1 MNMTTNKKYIYV
13 TGGKGGIGKSTFTLA
28 LVDYMAQQGKV
39 LLIDADPVNADSS
52 AAYKEGKETNVRA
65 IRAKVRAEDT
75 SGQIDASGLI
85 ETLNM
90 ADKEEVE
97 TTIVDAP
104 AGDSTLLISA
114 GSIITEAC
122 KQIGMESIFVWLV
135 DSTDRTPVN
144 ALHGAWESIK
154 DANKILIVK
163 NYRKGTNFDFF
174 DNSKTIAKIN
184 EAMNVQ
190 TIDLPKIASR
200 LEEHM
205 RIDRMTWKE
214 IATDTPIGN
223 RVEGQ
228 RMRKAMHDTLKEVGL

>member
-1 MNMTTNKKYIYV
+1 MKTNKKYIYV

-28 LVDYMAQQGKV
+28 LVDYMSQQGKV
-39 LLIDADPVNADSS
+39 LLIDTDPVNADSS
-52 AAYKEGKETNVRA
+52 AAYKEGKDTNVRA

-75 SGQIDASGLI
+75 SGQVDASGLI
-85 ETLNM
+85 ETLNI
-90 ADKEEVE
+90 ADNDEAI
-97 TTIVDAP
+97 TIIVDAP

-114 GSIITEAC
+114 GKIITEAC
-122 KQIGMESIFVWLV
+122 KQVGMESIFVWLV

-144 ALHGAWESIK
+144 ALHGALEAIK

-174 DNSKTIAKIN
+174 DNSKTIANIN
-184 EAMNVQ
+184 EAKNVQ

-228 RMRKAMHDTLKEVGL
+228 RMRKAMHDTLKEIGL

>member
-1 MNMTTNKKYIYV
+1 MTTNKKYIYV

-52 AAYKEGKETNVRA
+52 AAYKEGKDTNVRA

-85 ETLNM
+85 ETLNT
-90 ADKEEVE
+90 ADNDEAT

-122 KQIGMESIFVWLV
+122 KQVGMESIFVWLV

-144 ALHGAWESIK
+144 ALHGAWEAIK

-174 DNSKTIAKIN
+174 DNSKTIANIN
-184 EAMNVQ
+184 EAKNVQ

>member
-1 MNMTTNKKYIYV
+1 M
-13 TGGKGGIGKSTFTLA
+13 
-28 LVDYMAQQGKV
+28 
-39 LLIDADPVNADSS
+39 
-52 AAYKEGKETNVRA
+52 
-65 IRAKVRAEDT
+65 RAEDT
-75 SGQIDASGLI
+75 SGQVDASGLI
-85 ETLNM
+85 ETLNT
-90 ADKEEVE
+90 ADKDEAM
-97 TTIVDAP
+97 TTIIDAP

-114 GSIITEAC
+114 GRIITEAC
-122 KQIGMESIFVWLV
+122 KQVGIESIFVWLV

-144 ALHGAWESIK
+144 ALHSAWEAIK

-163 NYRKGTNFDFF
+163 NYRKGKNFDFF
-174 DNSKTIAKIN
+174 DNSKTITNINKAK
-184 EAMNVQ
+184 NVQ

-228 RMRKAMHDTLKEVGL
+228 RMRKAMHDTLKDVGL

>member
-122 KQIGMESIFVWLV
+122 KQVGMESIFVWLV

-144 ALHGAWESIK
+144 ALHGAWEAIK

-174 DNSKTIAKIN
+174 DNSKTIANIN
-184 EAMNVQ
+184 EAKNVQ

-228 RMRKAMHDTLKEVGL
+228 RIRKAMHDTLKEVGL

>member
-1 MNMTTNKKYIYV
+1 MTKNKKYIYV

-52 AAYKEGKETNVRA
+52 AAYKENKEANVKA

-85 ETLNM
+85 ETLNT
-90 ADKEEVE
+90 ADNDEAI

-122 KQIGMESIFVWLV
+122 KQVGMESIFVWLV

-144 ALHGAWESIK
+144 ALHGAWEAIK

-174 DNSKTIAKIN
+174 DNSKTIANIN
-184 EAMNVQ
+184 EAKNVQ
-190 TIDLPKIASR
+190 TIDLPRIASR

>member
-1 MNMTTNKKYIYV
+1 MAMNKKYIYV

-52 AAYKEGKETNVRA
+52 AAYKDDKEANVSTL
-65 IRAKVRAEDT
+65 RAKVRAEDS

-85 ETLNM
+85 ETLNL
-90 ADKEEVE
+90 ADSGQAE

-122 KQIGMESIFVWLV
+122 KQVGIESVFVWLV

-144 ALHGAWESIK
+144 ALHGAWDAIK
-154 DANKILIVK
+154 DADKIIIVK
-163 NYRKGTNFDFF
+163 NYRKGTNFEFF
-174 DNSKTIAKIN
+174 DNSKTVAGIN
-184 EAMNVQ
+184 ESANVQ
-190 TIDLPKIASR
+190 TIDVPKIASR

-205 RIDRMTWKE
+205 RIDRMTWHE
-214 IATDTPIGN
+214 IATQTPLGN
-223 RVEGQ
+223 RVEGE
-228 RMRKAMHDTLKEVGL
+228 RMRRAMHATLKEAGL

>member
-1 MNMTTNKKYIYV
+1 MTTNKKYIYV

-39 LLIDADPVNADSS
+39 LLIDTDPVNADSS
-52 AAYKEGKETNVRA
+52 AAYKEGKDTNVRA

-75 SGQIDASGLI
+75 SGQVDASGLI
-85 ETLNM
+85 ETLNI
-90 ADKEEVE
+90 ADNEEAI
-97 TTIVDAP
+97 TIIVDAP

-114 GSIITEAC
+114 GKIITEAC
-122 KQIGMESIFVWLV
+122 KQVGMESIFVWLV

-174 DNSKTIAKIN
+174 DNSKTIANIN
-184 EAMNVQ
+184 EAKNVQ

-228 RMRKAMHDTLKEVGL
+228 RMRKAMHDTLKEIGL